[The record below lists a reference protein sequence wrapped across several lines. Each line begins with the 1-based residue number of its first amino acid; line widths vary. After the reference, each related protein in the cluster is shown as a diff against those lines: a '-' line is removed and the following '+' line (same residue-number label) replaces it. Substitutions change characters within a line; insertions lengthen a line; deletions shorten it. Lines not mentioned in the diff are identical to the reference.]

1 MKIMYA
7 YLRCSDESQHL
18 DRQYTAIRNYTDI
31 PEENYFADK
40 ITGKTDQREQYQ
52 AMKVILK
59 NLANINNKRPEEQRD
74 SIEVVIEDLDRLG
87 RTKKIIRDEMQWF
100 SDNGIKLRI
109 LEIPT
114 TLVEIDG
121 ENDWV
126 LEMVNRIIIE
136 VYTALAEQELQKKER
151 RTREGIEAAKLRGA
165 YKGRKPIDTPAN
177 FETVYKRWKNKEI
190 TARKAMELTN
200 LKTNTFYR
208 IAKQFDKEE
217 LKTNGQK

>member
-1 MKIMYA
+1 MRLLFAYA
-7 YLRCSDESQHL
+7 RCSDESQHL
-18 DRQYTAIRNYTDI
+18 DRQFVAIAKYADI
-31 PEENYFADK
+31 PEENYFVDK

-100 SDNGIKLRI
+100 SDNGIKIRI

-190 TARKAMELTN
+190 TARKAMEITN

-208 IAKQFDKEE
+208 IVKQFDANKEQLE
-217 LKTNGQK
+217 RD

>member
-1 MKIMYA
+1 MRLLFA

-18 DRQYTAIRNYTDI
+18 DRQYEAIGKYADI
-31 PEENYFADK
+31 PEENYFVDK

-114 TLVEIDG
+114 TLVEIDS

-165 YKGRKPIDTPAN
+165 YKGRKTIDTPAN
-177 FETVYKRWKNKEI
+177 FEVIYKRWKNKEI
-190 TARKAMELTN
+190 TARKAMDILG

-208 IAKQFDKEE
+208 MVKDYEKLQETA
-217 LKTNGQK
+217 

>member
-1 MKIMYA
+1 MRLLFAYA
-7 YLRCSDESQHL
+7 RCSDESQHL
-18 DRQYTAIRNYTDI
+18 DRQFVAIAKYADI
-31 PEENYFADK
+31 PEENYFVDK

-59 NLANINNKRPEEQRD
+59 NLANINNKRPENQRD

-121 ENDWV
+121 ENEWV

-151 RTREGIEAAKLRGA
+151 RTREGIEAAKLRGV

-177 FETVYKRWKNKEI
+177 FEIVYKRWRANEI

-208 IAKQFDKEE
+208 MVKQFEAEKVCV
-217 LKTNGQK
+217 N

>member
-1 MKIMYA
+1 MRLLFA

-18 DRQYTAIRNYTDI
+18 DRQYEAIGKYADI
-31 PEENYFADK
+31 PEENYFVDK

-114 TLVEIDG
+114 TLVEIDS

-177 FETVYKRWKNKEI
+177 FEVIYKRWKNKEI
-190 TARKAMELTN
+190 TARKAMDILG

-208 IAKQFDKEE
+208 MVKDYEKLQETA
-217 LKTNGQK
+217 

>member
-1 MKIMYA
+1 MKIIYA

-208 IAKQFDKEE
+208 IAKQFE
-217 LKTNGQK
+217 TVQ

>member
-1 MKIMYA
+1 MRLLFA

-18 DRQYTAIRNYTDI
+18 DRQYEAIGKYADI
-31 PEENYFADK
+31 PEENYFVDK

-59 NLANINNKRPEEQRD
+59 HLANINNKRPEEQRD

-114 TLVEIDG
+114 TLVEIDS

-136 VYTALAEQELQKKER
+136 VYTALAEQELQMKER

-177 FETVYKRWKNKEI
+177 FEVIYKRWKNKEI
-190 TARKAMELTN
+190 TARKAMDILG

-208 IAKQFDKEE
+208 MVKDYEKLQETA
-217 LKTNGQK
+217 

>member
-1 MKIMYA
+1 MYA